1 MKGGPN
7 PTVFAIMAIASLVV
21 GSGAIYWQYS
31 QLSERL
37 DSVTKLK
44 KALRDEN
51 QTRQEVAESQLK
63 VDESRQRLVHLE
75 QGVPELAYIPTLL
88 TELEAIGKE
97 NGLEVLGVRPVIKQ
111 AEAKKPN
118 DSGQAPK
125 KKAYEELNIEVK
137 GRGNYDSVAA
147 FLQALRTFPKIVA
160 VRTVTLTPKYL
171 DTGQG
176 ADSPTLDATVEI
188 RAFLFPQAETQQVA
202 SADRKTMDR
211 RNVADQLV
219 EPEKK

>member
-7 PTVFAIMAIASLVV
+7 PTVFLIMAVGALVV

-31 QLSERL
+31 QLSDRL
-37 DSVTKLK
+37 DSVAQLK

-51 QTRQEVAESQLK
+51 QTRQEVSDSQLK

-88 TELEAIGKE
+88 TELEAIGKK
-97 NGLEVLGVRPVIKQ
+97 NGIEVLGVRPVVKQ

-118 DSGQAPK
+118 DSDQAPK

-137 GRGNYDSVAA
+137 GRGNYDAVAA

-160 VRTVTLTPKYL
+160 VRTVTLTPKYV
-171 DTGQG
+171 DTGAG
-176 ADSPTLDATVEI
+176 SESPTLDATVEI
-188 RAFLFPQAETQQVA
+188 RAFLFPQAEPQRVA
-202 SADRKTMDR
+202 SAEKKAMDR
-211 RNVADQLV
+211 RDVADQMV

>member
-1 MKGGPN
+1 MKGAPN
-7 PTVFAIMAIASLVV
+7 PTTFLIMAIGALVV

-31 QLSERL
+31 QLSDRL
-37 DSVTKLK
+37 ASVANLK

-51 QTRQEVAESQLK
+51 QTRREVESSQVK

-88 TELEAIGKE
+88 TDLERIGKE
-97 NGLEVLGVRPVIKQ
+97 NGIEVLGVRPVAKQ

-118 DSGQAPK
+118 ESGQAPK
-125 KKAYEELNIEVK
+125 KKTYEELTIEVK
-137 GRGNYDSVAA
+137 GRGKYDSVAA

-160 VRTVTLTPKYL
+160 VRSVTLTPKYM
-171 DTGQG
+171 DTGPK
-176 ADSPTLDATVEI
+176 AESPTLDATVEI
-188 RAFLFPQAETQQVA
+188 RAFLFPQAGPQQVA

-211 RNVADQLV
+211 RDVADRMV
-219 EPEKK
+219 ESEKK